1 MRPLTLEMQAFGSY
15 GDRTKIDFRKP
26 SQNLFLITG
35 DTGSG
40 KSTIFD
46 AIAFALYG
54 EASST
59 ANKKSGTELQSQFA
73 TAGAEPYVE
82 LKFCEGTEESGV
94 YTVRRVPRHV
104 RPEAGKRW
112 KKRIRLIGRTN
123 IHKETNQKIIDIVGL
138 NKGQFMQVAMIA
150 QGEFMELL
158 RAKSD
163 EKKVIFRKLFH
174 TEKYEKIANELGDQ
188 KRKLDAEIATIR
200 TKFHAKAENADIP
213 EAFEEA
219 EALLALKKKMQQA
232 DAKAPEMERFLEL
245 MQQLCQYLKEEGK
258 KKKKEAKE
266 AEKLREHCR
275 SALQEAENL
284 QKSFTQME
292 EAQRELAR
300 LFEAGE
306 EIKETAR
313 LEQMIKLAYDAKQ
326 LYQQYE
332 EAVKR
337 LENLKAEQQKLEE
350 KLPEIKKALKEA
362 EKERNL
368 AEAEKETQQKNYSI
382 IEEKVN
388 RTKAALKEIRKAAQ
402 EVEQSKDALQQAEET
417 EKETKEKSTVLE
429 QNIVQWKKEAEAFEE
444 IEVRQLQITGKK
456 NALAEIEDA
465 VAEITESKQLLGK
478 EKKQEEHA
486 KEIYREASGQYQAK
500 QQEYEAYRKR
510 FFDAQAGILA
520 KELKEGEPCPVC
532 GSMEHPK
539 PCIAVEM
546 QEELSRE
553 MLEALEKTIAKLQQK
568 QEAASTEAGACHV
581 RRENREKELAERKE
595 KCR

>member
-1 MRPLTLEMQAFGSY
+1 MKPSKLIISAFGPY
-15 GDRTKIDFRKP
+15 AGRVPEIDFTKFEEKG
-26 SQNLFLITG
+26 LFLISG
-35 DTGSG
+35 DTGAG
-40 KSTIFD
+40 KTTIFD
-46 AIAFALYG
+46 AITFALYG

-104 RPEAGKRW
+104 RPLKRGSGE
-112 KKRIRLIGRTN
+112 KEESESVTLIMPDE
-123 IHKETNQKIIDIVGL
+123 IVYSQKETNQKIIDIVGL

-150 QGEFMELL
+150 QGEFIELL

-174 TEKYEKIANELGDQ
+174 TEKYEKIANELGDR

-300 LFEAGE
+300 LFEAEE

-326 LYQQYE
+326 L
-332 EAVKR
+332 
-337 LENLKAEQQKLEE
+337 
-350 KLPEIKKALKEA
+350 
-362 EKERNL
+362 
-368 AEAEKETQQKNYSI
+368 
-382 IEEKVN
+382 
-388 RTKAALKEIRKAAQ
+388 
-402 EVEQSKDALQQAEET
+402 
-417 EKETKEKSTVLE
+417 
-429 QNIVQWKKEAEAFEE
+429 
-444 IEVRQLQITGKK
+444 
-456 NALAEIEDA
+456 
-465 VAEITESKQLLGK
+465 
-478 EKKQEEHA
+478 
-486 KEIYREASGQYQAK
+486 
-500 QQEYEAYRKR
+500 
-510 FFDAQAGILA
+510 
-520 KELKEGEPCPVC
+520 
-532 GSMEHPK
+532 
-539 PCIAVEM
+539 
-546 QEELSRE
+546 
-553 MLEALEKTIAKLQQK
+553 
-568 QEAASTEAGACHV
+568 
-581 RRENREKELAERKE
+581 
-595 KCR
+595 